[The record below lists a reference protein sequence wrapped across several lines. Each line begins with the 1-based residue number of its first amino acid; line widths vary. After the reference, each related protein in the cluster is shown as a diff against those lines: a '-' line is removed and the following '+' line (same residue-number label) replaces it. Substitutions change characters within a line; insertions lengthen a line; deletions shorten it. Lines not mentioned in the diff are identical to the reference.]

1 MKQIII
7 VIGII
12 LLVANLLFGL
22 VLPSYEVFNLFV
34 SSSVIV
40 ATTALLFYLNVITLK
55 DGFKISLHVL
65 FSILGAIEFVLSLFS
80 FKTFENNWFLL
91 VIVLSLAVQS
101 IILLIANKVSIKIK

>member
-7 VIGII
+7 VIGIT

-22 VLPSYEVFNLFV
+22 ILSSYEVFNLFV
-34 SSSVIV
+34 SSLVIV
-40 ATTALLFYLNVITLK
+40 ATTALLFCLNVVTLK

-65 FSILGAIEFVLSLFS
+65 FSILGGMEFVLSLFS
-80 FKTFENNWFLL
+80 AKTFENNWFLL

-101 IILLIANKVSIKIK
+101 IILLITNRVSIKIR

>member
-7 VIGII
+7 VII

-22 VLPSYEVFNLFV
+22 ILPSYEVFNLFV
-34 SSSVIV
+34 SSLVIV
-40 ATTALLFYLNVITLK
+40 ATTALLFCLNVIILK

-80 FKTFENNWFLL
+80 SKTFENNWFLL
-91 VIVLSLAVQS
+91 SIVLSLAVQS
-101 IILLIANKVSIKIK
+101 IILLITNKVSTKIK

>member
-22 VLPSYEVFNLFV
+22 ILSSYEVFNLFV
-34 SSSVIV
+34 SSLVIV
-40 ATTALLFYLNVITLK
+40 ATTALLFCLNVIILK

-80 FKTFENNWFLL
+80 SKTFENNWFLL

-101 IILLIANKVSIKIK
+101 IILLITNKVSIKIK